1 MYVDHPCKLIVFGYL
16 FLFICTILS
25 FSLGYFKLDEVGDR
39 DYLVWTDEKVEAW
52 DQLKVAEEYL

>member
-1 MYVDHPCKLIVFGYL
+1 
-16 FLFICTILS
+16 
-25 FSLGYFKLDEVGDR
+25 VGDR